1 MFYIHGIYRRKNRV
15 KNSVGKYLRELPDD
29 SSPALVGSFMT
40 DSISGNEILATI
52 VDLIRRKVLMLE
64 TSGEKSIITLVGN
77 TEKLSAQE
85 RVIVDI
91 YINDFGNG
99 KSLDLKDFDLFQE
112 VPMSTARKFEKWKTI
127 IQSEMDRKDLVFEG
141 FKGMGEN
148 LFYTSLGGIILGIKF
163 FKNIL
168 G

>member
-1 MFYIHGIYRRKNRV
+1 MPSY
-15 KNSVGKYLRELPDD
+15 
-29 SSPALVGSFMT
+29 
-40 DSISGNEILATI
+40 
-52 VDLIRRKVLMLE
+52 ML
-64 TSGEKSIITLVGN
+64 L
-77 TEKLSAQE
+77 Q
-85 RVIVDI
+85 
-91 YINDFGNG
+91 
-99 KSLDLKDFDLFQE
+99 
-112 VPMSTARKFEKWKTI
+112 PMSTARKFEKWKTI